1 MRRILVLCLLAF
13 SLHAQDSDRRVQWLA
28 DHAVRLRSI
37 APDDVDFKDLEPL
50 RTTLKGVRVVL
61 LGEQSHGDG
70 NTFLAKTRLIRFL
83 HEQMGFDVLV
93 FESGLY
99 DCAKAWDLRDPSRG
113 IFRIWSASKE
123 VQPLL
128 DYLGARA
135 KSERPLEL
143 AGTDCQLT
151 GPASKEFL
159 VQDLAAFLN
168 RIDPKLA
175 QGTEWDRV
183 VRVIGHLLEGSWELE
198 TEPVPSLKEQTSFVQ
213 TIERWRSLIAS
224 HDKSPATR
232 PWSGAY
238 WRQLLASLRVFAEQN
253 WRTDNKDLRGN
264 PEVFAM
270 RDRQMGKNLVW
281 LAKERYPN
289 RKLIVWAATF
299 HNARALGSIETGD
312 PKLDR
317 LYDGNMPMGEVAW
330 KELGG
335 KVYSLGFA
343 SYEGEFGTRF
353 AKEATPIV
361 RPSRDSLE
369 DLFARAGLTNAFVD
383 FRRPP
388 RWLRT
393 PIVARLLGY
402 TEMRADWT
410 RVVDGVV
417 FLRTMQRSHK
427 P

>member
-1 MRRILVLCLLAF
+1 MRWTFVLFLAVTL
-13 SLHAQDSDRRVQWLA
+13 SAQDSDRRVRWLA
-28 DHAVRLRSI
+28 DHAVRVRSI

-50 RTTLKGVRVVL
+50 RATLRGVRVVL

-123 VQPLL
+123 VQPLI

-135 KSERPLEL
+135 KSDRPLEL
-143 AGTDCQLT
+143 AGADCQLT
-151 GPASKEFL
+151 GTVSNEFL
-159 VQDLAAFLN
+159 TSDLAAYLS

-175 QGTEWDRV
+175 QGEEWDRV
-183 VRVIGHLLEGSWELE
+183 ARVIHHLVEASWELE
-198 TEPVPSLKEQTSFVQ
+198 TEPVPSSAEQNAFAQ
-213 TIERWRSLIAS
+213 TIERWRSWIAAR
-224 HDKSPATR
+224 DKSPATQA
-232 PWSGAY
+232 WSGAY
-238 WRQLLASLRVFAEQN
+238 WRQLLTSLRVFAEQS
-253 WRTDNKDLRGN
+253 WRTDNKDLKGQ

-270 RDRQMGKNLVW
+270 RDRQMGRNLVW

-299 HNARALGSIETGD
+299 HNARNLGSIESGD

-317 LYDGNMPMGEVAW
+317 LYDGNVPMGEVAW
-330 KELGG
+330 KELGD

-383 FRRPP
+383 FRHAPK
-388 RWLRT
+388 WLRT

-410 RVVDGVV
+410 RVVDGVL